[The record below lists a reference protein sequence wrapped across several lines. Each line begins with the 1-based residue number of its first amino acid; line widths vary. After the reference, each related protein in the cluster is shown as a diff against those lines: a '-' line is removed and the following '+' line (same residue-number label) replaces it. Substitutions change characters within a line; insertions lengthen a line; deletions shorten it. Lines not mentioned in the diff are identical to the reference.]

1 MTQLKLVMKAD
12 LKQGQL
18 SLCHSTPRPLLI
30 KTSENTYYTCNSIQ
44 YLVLTALSVRC
55 PVKRVYTIS
64 QFVSS
69 HPLVSVPPSLGSNFP
84 QGGGPS
90 KVHHEPLV
98 VVIMPSDPAKGLV
111 ESSIWRG
118 VPSVVGGRRCDSCV
132 RNFSRF
138 HTERTVAKW
147 CWNSKRIIQL
157 NQCELASILYNREL
171 KQGRRWRQREPQK
184 SNNFAR
190 DHAFLYIS

>member
-1 MTQLKLVMKAD
+1 MTQLKLVVKAD

-18 SLCHSTPRPLLI
+18 SLCHSTPRPLLL

-44 YLVLTALSVRC
+44 YLVLTSLSVRC

-138 HTERTVAKW
+138 HTERTAAKW
-147 CWNSKRIIQL
+147 C
-157 NQCELASILYNREL
+157 
-171 KQGRRWRQREPQK
+171 
-184 SNNFAR
+184 
-190 DHAFLYIS
+190 